1 MDSQSKDP
9 RFDHL
14 VLADGQEAVATGRL
28 VRVQQEGLGLVWW
41 HQEPWPVDLRLPASA
56 PVVVLFPRGPGR
68 EEELIDRIG
77 HRVLV
82 TGVWSDGKLHVDTV
96 TDIIPAASPPRLPA
110 QSQDAPMHPVDEATR
125 AVESPLF
132 ETGVVLWR
140 FRRVAPGGVEEIV
153 VSATDVTAARGA
165 LLPVYGGRLRVYQ
178 SPWTADDLARLDAVI
193 GAVEPTRR
201 HAGGAGV
208 SPEGIVYRRL
218 LLTYLDQ
225 QLATTLSAFPEGML
239 KLEVQAQPRR

>member
-1 MDSQSKDP
+1 MDSQSKDA
-9 RFDHL
+9 RFDPL

-41 HQEPWPVDLRLPASA
+41 HQEPWPVDLLLPASA

-68 EEELIDRIG
+68 DEELIDRIG
-77 HRVLV
+77 HRVLA
-82 TGVWSDGKLHVDTV
+82 TGMWSDGKLHVDTV
-96 TDIIPAASPPRLPA
+96 TDITLAESPLQVPVE
-110 QSQDAPMHPVDEATR
+110 SQPPPMHPVDEATR

-132 ETGVVLWR
+132 ETGVMLWR
-140 FRRVAPGGVEEIV
+140 VRRVAPGGLEEIV
-153 VSATDVTAARGA
+153 VSATDVPAALRA
-165 LLPVYGGRLRVYQ
+165 LSPLYGERLRVYQ

-193 GAVEPTRR
+193 AAVEPTRR

-225 QLATTLSAFPEGML
+225 QLAMTLSAFPEEML